1 MFFSRYE
8 NTIHMQNDVFRMFYF
23 YEYKIRVS
31 QKLLLK
37 TTQID
42 ISQTKRVVLNFFEI
56 RTVQI

>member
-1 MFFSRYE
+1 
-8 NTIHMQNDVFRMFYF
+8 MQNDVFLMFYF

-42 ISQTKRVVLNFFEI
+42 ISQTKRVVLKIIEI

>member
-1 MFFSRYE
+1 
-8 NTIHMQNDVFRMFYF
+8 MQNDVFLMFYF

-42 ISQTKRVVLNFFEI
+42 ISQTKRVVLIFFEI

>member
-1 MFFSRYE
+1 
-8 NTIHMQNDVFRMFYF
+8 MQNDVFLMFNF

-37 TTQID
+37 PTQID
-42 ISQTKRVVLNFFEI
+42 ISQTKRVVLKHFEI

>member
-1 MFFSRYE
+1 
-8 NTIHMQNDVFRMFYF
+8 MQNDVFLMFYF

-31 QKLLLK
+31 RKLLLK

-42 ISQTKRVVLNFFEI
+42 ISQTKRVVLKIIEI